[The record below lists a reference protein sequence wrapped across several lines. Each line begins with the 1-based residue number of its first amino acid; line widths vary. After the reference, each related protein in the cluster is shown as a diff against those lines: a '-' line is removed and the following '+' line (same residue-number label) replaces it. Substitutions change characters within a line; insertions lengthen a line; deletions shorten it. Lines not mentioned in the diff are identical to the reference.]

1 MLLIKG
7 QSLDRSDGKINYIKY
22 SKFLTQENCA
32 FLISHSLLCL
42 ISLNT
47 AIAFFDLRKISL
59 TRFYSCFYPKNLR
72 HLLFLVIEFYSKII
86 VSCKS

>member
-1 MLLIKG
+1 MLSIKG
-7 QSLDRSDGKINYIKY
+7 QSLDRNDGKINYIKY
-22 SKFLTQENCA
+22 SKFLTQENSA

-59 TRFYSCFYPKNLR
+59 TRFSAAFIVKTLDIYF
-72 HLLFLVIEFYSKII
+72 FLVIELYSKII